1 VCSRLTVG
9 HDPSMDT
16 DTKDA
21 DRAEVMRKL
30 RQTAI
35 ERQQHL
41 RDLADRLQGM
51 YGILPA
57 VRDEA
62 AAQLRQLA
70 GE

>member
-1 VCSRLTVG
+1 
-9 HDPSMDT
+9 MNT

-30 RQTAI
+30 RQTAL
-35 ERQQHL
+35 ERQKYL
-41 RDLADRLQGM
+41 RDLADV
-51 YGILPA
+51 LPQA
-57 VRDEA
+57 SGEANSDLRIRIAA